1 MATWTAPA
9 RSASL
14 PSVASPAPRSRLDPA
29 NLLLLAAFVA
39 LGLFFWD
46 APLLLP
52 VKLLVVMGHESGHA
66 LATLLVGGEVKR
78 VVLSAD
84 QSGACLSAL
93 PPGAWPSIVVYSAG
107 YVGSAVAG
115 AVLLVLGF
123 RLRLART
130 VLGAYAVWLAVMGV
144 LFAGNAFTIAFCLGM
159 AAVLAAGARWLPLL
173 AVRLLVLFLAA
184 FTGLYAL
191 FDLRDDLW
199 NSGMRAQSD
208 AALLAAGTFL
218 PAFAWAGLW
227 TLLSLTILGWAAVF
241 SLRSRPGPKP
251 GLAPAQGPA

>member
-1 MATWTAPA
+1 M
-9 RSASL
+9 
-14 PSVASPAPRSRLDPA
+14 ASPAPRSRLDPA
-29 NLLLLAAFVA
+29 NFLLLAAFVA

-46 APLLLP
+46 AALLLP

-78 VVLSAD
+78 VILSAD

-115 AVLLVLGF
+115 AVLLILCF

-130 VLGAYAVWLAVMGV
+130 VLGAYAVWLAVMAF

-173 AVRLLVLFLAA
+173 AVRLLVLFLAV

-208 AALLAAGTFL
+208 AALLAAGTLL

-227 TLLSLTILGWAAVF
+227 TLLSLAILGWAAVF